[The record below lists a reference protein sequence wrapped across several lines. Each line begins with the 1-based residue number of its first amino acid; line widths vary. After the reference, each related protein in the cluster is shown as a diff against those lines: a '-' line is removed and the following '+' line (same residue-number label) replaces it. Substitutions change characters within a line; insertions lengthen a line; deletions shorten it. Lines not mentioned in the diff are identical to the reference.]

1 MPRADTPRDTGTAH
15 GTERHP
21 PRTQATP
28 GAAQSQGQGPAFLPG
43 ESHQP
48 QPAACPT
55 QVPRLGGGACRAA
68 RRMAQD
74 KKGDP
79 HPPPATA
86 FPVCK

>member
-43 ESHQP
+43 ESHRP

-55 QVPRLGGGACRAA
+55 QVPRLGGGGVQGST
-68 RRMAQD
+68 QD
-74 KKGDP
+74 GAGQERG
-79 HPPPATA
+79 PAPSTGHSLSC
-86 FPVCK
+86 V